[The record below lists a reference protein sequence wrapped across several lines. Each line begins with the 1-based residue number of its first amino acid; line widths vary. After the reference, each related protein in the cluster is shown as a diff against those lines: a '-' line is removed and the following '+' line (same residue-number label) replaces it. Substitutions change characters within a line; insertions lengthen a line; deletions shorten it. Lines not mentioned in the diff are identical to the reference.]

1 MAQFDV
7 HANRGARRADV
18 PYVVLVQSAL
28 FDSYRR
34 RVVVPLVR
42 GGVLPA
48 GIQSAG
54 SRMHPVFDIHGQR
67 VVLQPL
73 IVLMHGDCKVSTKN
87 LARQIGAKSV
97 EPCKPEVANRHSGY
111 LVGGTSPF
119 GTRKTMPVYIEASV
133 LELPRIAINGG
144 RRGFLVQ
151 IDPQVCVQ
159 LLGATPVHCALAE

>member
-1 MAQFDV
+1 MERRARRHGRLVRRRSLDALTSSAVAQFDV
-7 HANRGARRADV
+7 HANSGARRTDV

-42 GGVLPA
+42 VGVLPA

-73 IVLMHGDCKVSTKN
+73 DTVSVDASA
-87 LARQIGAKSV
+87 LG
-97 EPCKPEVANRHSGY
+97 EPVAS
-111 LVGGTSPF
+111 
-119 GTRKTMPVYIEASV
+119 
-133 LELPRIAINGG
+133 
-144 RRGFLVQ
+144 
-151 IDPQVCVQ
+151 
-159 LLGATPVHCALAE
+159 LAEQGQVITDALDELFTRAWG

>member
-7 HANRGARRADV
+7 HANRGARRTDV

-42 GGVLPA
+42 VGVLPA
-48 GIQSAG
+48 DIQSAG

-73 IVLMHGDCKVSTKN
+73 AS
-87 LARQIGAKSV
+87 
-97 EPCKPEVANRHSGY
+97 KPSSRRVKILDECAIDLIAVCSG
-111 LVGGTSPF
+111 
-119 GTRKTMPVYIEASV
+119 
-133 LELPRIAINGG
+133 
-144 RRGFLVQ
+144 
-151 IDPQVCVQ
+151 
-159 LLGATPVHCALAE
+159 

>member
-7 HANRGARRADV
+7 HANSGARRTDV

-42 GGVLPA
+42 VGVLPA

-54 SRMHPVFDIHGQR
+54 SRMHPAFDIHGQR

-73 IVLMHGDCKVSTKN
+73 DTVSVDASA
-87 LARQIGAKSV
+87 LG
-97 EPCKPEVANRHSGY
+97 EPVAS
-111 LVGGTSPF
+111 
-119 GTRKTMPVYIEASV
+119 
-133 LELPRIAINGG
+133 
-144 RRGFLVQ
+144 
-151 IDPQVCVQ
+151 
-159 LLGATPVHCALAE
+159 LAEQGQVITDALDELFTRAWG

>member
-42 GGVLPA
+42 VGVLPA

-73 IVLMHGDCKVSTKN
+73 DTVS
-87 LARQIGAKSV
+87 V
-97 EPCKPEVANRHSGY
+97 
-111 LVGGTSPF
+111 
-119 GTRKTMPVYIEASV
+119 
-133 LELPRIAINGG
+133 
-144 RRGFLVQ
+144 
-151 IDPQVCVQ
+151 
-159 LLGATPVHCALAE
+159 

>member
-7 HANRGARRADV
+7 HANRGARRTDV

-73 IVLMHGDCKVSTKN
+73 DTVSVDASA
-87 LARQIGAKSV
+87 LG
-97 EPCKPEVANRHSGY
+97 EPVAS
-111 LVGGTSPF
+111 
-119 GTRKTMPVYIEASV
+119 
-133 LELPRIAINGG
+133 
-144 RRGFLVQ
+144 
-151 IDPQVCVQ
+151 
-159 LLGATPVHCALAE
+159 LAEQGQVITDALDELFTRAWG